1 MPAPCFAVVLA
12 LCLLGLHANA
22 QTPPAS
28 LSASPRPI
36 ELKEDPAGEAPEV
49 FISPGRSTTL
59 LFDAELLRTEEGKDT
74 STLEKREAF
83 TLVDAGLMTLRLIPS
98 EGLKPGDRLRLTVRF
113 AGRAAPSGAAFTLVV
128 HAAQAEPMVEVYRNA
143 RPVESY
149 QQEAREALA
158 RAAQCQDELK
168 RTLAKRAEP
177 GGLRSLLAAKQLDEK
192 GVLPKDLTEAVTK
205 APGNALA
212 TVYVRSYR
220 AAGRVAVEFEVNGLA
235 NAPPFAVAGAAL
247 TGRRGAELKVL
258 PVWSSGPIN
267 ADPFNRGRVVVEAE
281 ATTEDARGPYTLK
294 LWEEGG
300 GRTVLLGN
308 VTFP

>member
-12 LCLLGLHANA
+12 LCLLGLPVNA
-22 QTPPAS
+22 QTPSVS
-28 LSASPRPI
+28 LTASPRPI
-36 ELKEDPAGEAPEV
+36 ELAEEPGGESPEV

-59 LFDAELLRTEEGKDT
+59 TFDSELLRTAEGKDT
-74 STLEKREAF
+74 VTLEKREAF
-83 TLVDAGLMTLRLIPS
+83 ALVDAGLMTLRLIPS
-98 EGLKPGDRLRLTVRF
+98 EGSMPGDRLRLTVRF

-128 HAAQAEPMVEVYRNA
+128 HPVQAEQVVEVYRNA

-149 QQEAREALA
+149 QQEAREARA
-158 RAAQCQDELK
+158 RTAQCYDELK
-168 RTLAKRAEP
+168 RTQAERTGP
-177 GGLRSLLAAKQLDEK
+177 GGLRSLLAAKQLDEE
-192 GVLPKDLTEAVTK
+192 GVLPKVLTEAVTK
-205 APGNALA
+205 APGNVLS
-212 TVYVRSYR
+212 VFRVRSYR

-267 ADPFNRGRVVVEAE
+267 ADPSNPGHVVVEAE
-281 ATTEDARGPYTLK
+281 ARTEDARGPYTLK

>member
-12 LCLLGLHANA
+12 LCLLGLRANA
-22 QTPPAS
+22 QTPSAT
-28 LSASPRPI
+28 LGASPRPI
-36 ELKEDPAGEAPEV
+36 ELQEEPGGEAPEV
-49 FISPGRSTTL
+49 FISSGKSTTL
-59 LFDAELLRTEEGKDT
+59 LFDAELLRTAEGKDT
-74 STLEKREAF
+74 ATLERREAF
-83 TLVDAGLMTLRLIPS
+83 ALVDAGLTTLRLIPS
-98 EGLKPGDRLRLTVRF
+98 EELKPGDRLRLTVRF

-128 HAAQAEPMVEVYRNA
+128 HPAQAEPMVEVYRNA

-149 QQEAREALA
+149 QQEAREARA
-158 RAAQCQDELK
+158 RAAQCLDELK
-168 RTLAKRAEP
+168 RIQAERAEP
-177 GGLRSLLAAKQLDEK
+177 GGLTGLLAAKQLDGK
-192 GVLPKDLTEAVTK
+192 GVLPKDLTLAVTE
-205 APGNALA
+205 APGNVLP
-212 TVYVRSYR
+212 VFRVRSYR
-220 AAGRVAVEFEVNGLA
+220 AAGRVAVELELDGLA

-267 ADPFNRGRVVVEAE
+267 ADPFNPGRVVVEAE